1 MKIKI
6 LIPIFNDWN
15 SVKLLI
21 KNIDIAIKD
30 INADFSVIIVND
42 ASTQEKPDNI
52 LSFRNLKSIK
62 IICSVVPRISCLVRA
77 SVLKIIFSETK
88 NLIIYIGIRENEFE
102 DFESHAWVALEKK
115 VILNDEKIRSYKT
128 IYTI

>member
-1 MKIKI
+1 MKEFFYKSSAFFLTFS
-6 LIPIFNDWN
+6 LIIFFRFYL
-15 SVKLLI
+15 SFFGFGRLVKLL
-21 KNIDIAIKD
+21 KKSNRNFLNISKI
-30 INADFSVIIVND
+30 SYV
-42 ASTQEKPDNI
+42 
-52 LSFRNLKSIK
+52 LKSIK

-102 DFESHAWVALEKK
+102 EFESHAWVALEKK